1 MDSEMYWVFYAEAS
15 IKTYSAVFG
24 QDKGNLKQSLVNA
37 TNQLLHCT

>member
-24 QDKGNLKQSLVNA
+24 QDKGKS
-37 TNQLLHCT
+37 